1 MKEKKRVEK
10 GHKRLR
16 KAKTDVVSKDKRK
29 DEKRGGARAG
39 NLNRDFMC
47 SYVDHGL

>member
-1 MKEKKRVEK
+1 MKEEKRVEE
-10 GHKRLR
+10 GDKRLR
-16 KAKTDVVSKDKRK
+16 KAETDVVSKDKGK